1 MMKNYYLIWYSFKT
15 LLNRLKYKLN
25 TRNSLAEVKKNYPY
39 AFEIAVLVG
48 DIIGEYTGESIPESE
63 IGYIAIHFGG
73 AMSRLQEQ
81 NKRKDAY

>member
-1 MMKNYYLIWYSFKT
+1 M
-15 LLNRLKYKLN
+15 KYKLN
-25 TRNSLAEVKKNYPY
+25 TKSSFGRSEKNYPY

-48 DIIGEYTGESIPESE
+48 DIIGEYMGESIPESE

-81 NKRKDAY
+81 NQKKDAY

>member
-1 MMKNYYLIWYSFKT
+1 M
-15 LLNRLKYKLN
+15 
-25 TRNSLAEVKKNYPY
+25 KKNYPY

-73 AMSRLQEQ
+73 AMRPFTGTESKEKMFISLCNWSRKCPTIEI
-81 NKRKDAY
+81 

>member
-1 MMKNYYLIWYSFKT
+1 M
-15 LLNRLKYKLN
+15 
-25 TRNSLAEVKKNYPY
+25 KKNYPY

-81 NKRKDAY
+81 NQKEKDAYWFVRLVKEVPNY